1 MTQLISKTLLQ
12 IRDLLAQKE
21 VSATDVVLACT
32 RRIEETKDLNANIT
46 VCADAALLQAKALDQ
61 QGPDPSKPLWGVPVA
76 VKDCIVT
83 KDIRTTCASRMLEN
97 FVPFYDAFVV
107 ARLKEAGAI
116 IISKTN
122 MDEFAM
128 GSASESSFFGPTH
141 NPWQKNR
148 IPGGSS
154 GGSAAAVAA
163 GQVYAALATD
173 TGGSVRQPASMCGCV
188 GLKPTYGRLSRY
200 GAIGF
205 ASSLDQVGILAR
217 SVEDNAL
224 MLEVMAGLDRRDSTC
239 SAQPVEAYTKELL
252 SAPPSLKGV
261 RLGLPKQFWAKDGL
275 SDEVLAETEKA
286 IEQAKELGAELVE
299 VDMPNLPYSV
309 ATFYIIAPAEAST
322 NLSKFDGVRY
332 GYRSDEAA
340 TLEELYEKSRTEGFG
355 NEVKRR
361 IMLGTYVLSSGYYDA
376 YYKKASQVR
385 ALIRRDYMNALDKCD
400 MLLAPVSPVTAWKIG
415 EHSDDPLKNYLMDVF
430 TVSLNLAGL
439 PGVALPAGLGA
450 ASGLP
455 VGVQLLGRPFA
466 ELALLKAAK
475 AMQQGLG
482 SLGLPPL

>member
-439 PGVALPAGLGA
+439 PGIALPAGLGA